1 MLTTPL
7 KFIHIGFGNMLC
19 ANKVTGIMP
28 LGSAAAKRLIKESKE
43 NRQYVDMT
51 SGHAAKS

>member
-28 LGSAAAKRLIKESKE
+28 LGSAAAETPQGVAGSPQYLS
-43 NRQYVDMT
+43 NRGGY
-51 SGHAAKS
+51 HEA